1 MGHSVPSP
9 LESTYKPGETTDVP
23 LGEFLAR
30 PVVIH
35 SDEIPLNNQYDL
47 QIDPWSLF
55 LNDPLVK
62 RRIEGFKH
70 VRGRLKLRVI
80 ITGNPMLFGRFLVF
94 YVPRATTNMHQ
105 FAQRFQEACYTQG
118 TQYPHIFLDP
128 SLGEGGEMEL
138 PFFCPEN
145 WLDLTEANSVR
156 DMGQLRIETIKQL
169 GHANGTTGTC
179 SFSIFAWMEGAEICA
194 PTAAPYGAW
203 TYQSA
208 NASTHIEYVPEP
220 SPKVSTTA
228 ITSVAMGIGSFILTA
243 LTFVA
248 TFHQRIRRLFRRQP
262 DEVPQTGFGDSPVSK
277 TATAIAKTAG
287 VVSTIPALEPYAK
300 ATEMGATAIA
310 RIAHLFGFSR
320 PQVLGDIS
328 KYREFTAG
336 QLAPMNTKEVVA
348 RLSADEKGELTVD
361 SRTVGL
367 SGVDEMS
374 IPYIVQREAIVSR
387 VDWGEDAARH
397 TNIVSVNVNPVHW
410 STDSSAL
417 TNFTILPPVS
427 AVSQLF
433 RYWRGTLIFR
443 FKISASALH
452 RGKLRVAYDPV
463 TNSTSSA
470 MNEVYSRI
478 IDIETNRDFEVPVH
492 WHSYQSWLKVEDADV
507 GNPNT
512 NIGIT
517 LVNNPVFSNGQIT
530 LSVLEPLTS
539 PDPSLGNEIGIDISI
554 RAGEDFEFADP
565 TSKRISRWTFTNPD
579 PNEIPQSAL
588 EADGMEDNLPEGGDP
603 IEGIGAGELIH
614 TDMSNLVFMGETIV
628 SLRTLMKRYDGNDV
642 QIFGGTVNYLAHR
655 GRAKTSLT
663 VHEYIT
669 AMFAGKR
676 GSFRHKFLCPESNSS
691 MLSATYTR
699 ETTPLEFKDLYE
711 GSFYNTRN
719 VEVEIPWYS
728 PKRFSSARAHPNYL
742 SATYR
747 DLDDPDLHRL
757 RLTTWEPTVKV
768 HHFIAAGE
776 DHSCFFFVGLPGLY
790 VAP

>member
-1 MGHSVPSP
+1 
-9 LESTYKPGETTDVP
+9 
-23 LGEFLAR
+23 
-30 PVVIH
+30 
-35 SDEIPLNNQYDL
+35 
-47 QIDPWSLF
+47 
-55 LNDPLVK
+55 
-62 RRIEGFKH
+62 
-70 VRGRLKLRVI
+70 
-80 ITGNPMLFGRFLVF
+80 
-94 YVPRATTNMHQ
+94 MHQ

-194 PTAAPYGAW
+194 PTSAPYGAW

-208 NASTHIEYVPEP
+208 NSSSHIEYVPEP

-243 LTFVA
+243 VTFVA
-248 TFHQRIRRLFRRQP
+248 TFHQRIRRLFHRPP

-277 TATAIAKTAG
+277 TATAVARAAG

-300 ATEMGATAIA
+300 ATEMGATAMA
-310 RIAHLFGFSR
+310 KIAHLFGFSR
-320 PQVLGDIS
+320 PQVVSDIS
-328 KYREFTAG
+328 KYREFVAG
-336 QLAPMNTKEVVA
+336 QLAPMNTKETVA

-374 IPYIVQREAIVSR
+374 IPYIVQREAIISR
-387 VDWGEDAARH
+387 RDWGEDNARH

-410 STDSSAL
+410 SGDSSAL
-417 TNFTILPPVS
+417 TNFSVLPPVS

-470 MNEVYSRI
+470 MNEIYSRI
-478 IDIETNRDFEVPVH
+478 IDIETNRDFEVPIH
-492 WHSYQSWLKVEDADV
+492 WHAHQSWLKVEDADI

-512 NIGIT
+512 NLGIT
-517 LVNNPVFSNGQIT
+517 IQNNPTFSNGQIT
-530 LSVLEPLTS
+530 LTVLEPLTS

-565 TSKRISRWTFTNPD
+565 TSKRIRRWTFTNPD
-579 PNEIPQSAL
+579 PGEIPQSAL
-588 EADGMEDNLPEGGDP
+588 EADGMQDNLPEGGDP
-603 IEGIGAGELIH
+603 LEGIGAGELIH

-628 SLRTLMKRYDGNDV
+628 SLRTLMKRYDLNERPVID
-642 QIFGGTVNYLAHR
+642 GTATFLAHR
-655 GRAKTSLT
+655 ARAKEGLT

-676 GSFRHKFLCPESNSS
+676 GSFRHKFLAPGPTGSS
-691 MLSATYTR
+691 TWVVYSR
-699 ETTPLEFKDLYE
+699 ETPVPDSSDAYE
-711 GSFYNTRN
+711 GTFHNFRN
-719 VEVEIPWYS
+719 AEIEVPWYS

-757 RLTTWEPTVKV
+757 QTYHGQSALFYHYV
-768 HHFIAAGE
+768 AAGE
-776 DHSCFFFVGLPGLY
+776 DHSCFFFVGLPGVY
-790 VAP
+790 VTPT